1 MIKNKFI
8 LFLLFI
14 GTFHIAKAGNPPIQ
28 IVFQLN
34 YGNELLQINET
45 NSGFFDSNQINIE
58 ALKFYISKIQFL
70 KKGKIVLVEANS
82 YHLVDAASKNTLKIL
97 IDNNAKLDFD
107 VLEFQ
112 LGIDSVTNVSGAMG
126 GDLDPTKGMYW
137 TWQSGYINFKLEGR
151 SALCKTKN
159 NAFQFHLGGYQRPND
174 ALQKLTFPINN
185 REAIFLRLDLKKLI
199 QEIDLSKTNHI
210 MSPSEEAVL
219 ISNKI
224 AKAFSVK

>member
-1 MIKNKFI
+1 MIKNKFL
-8 LFLLFI
+8 LFLFFI
-14 GTFHIAKAGNPPIQ
+14 SPFYIAKAGNPSIL

-34 YGNELLQINET
+34 YGNEVLQIKET
-45 NSGFFDSNQINIE
+45 NNGFIDSNQIYIE
-58 ALKFYISKIQFL
+58 ALKFYITKIQFL
-70 KKGKIVLVEANS
+70 KKGKIVLEESNS
-82 YHLVDAASKNTLKIL
+82 YHLIDAVSKNTLKIL
-97 IDNNAKLDFD
+97 IDNITRLEFD

-112 LGIDSVTNVSGAMG
+112 LGIDSATNVSGAMG

-159 NAFQFHLGGYQRPND
+159 KAFQFHLGGYKQPND

-185 REAIFLRLDLKKLI
+185 REEIFLSLDLEKIIKG
-199 QEIDLSKTNHI
+199 IDLSNKNHI
-210 MSPSEEAVL
+210 MSPSDEAVL

-224 AKAFSVK
+224 VKAFSVK